1 MADHLPASG
10 SSPSDPSAYGV
21 TLSTDAASRVIEL
34 AVRGRWDRQLHIDVT
49 DTLRKCFAQQ
59 PAALI
64 IDLHDLDDGE
74 ATSATVWMSARMVGV
89 DMDPP
94 VQVVVCVSTTV
105 PLTGRL
111 QRLGARRMLPLYPS
125 MPEAR
130 SAAASRLP
138 LTDRLVARLAP
149 ASQAPSVA
157 RGLVAAACA
166 AWSLPSLLYAAKL
179 VVSELVL
186 NAVEHAG
193 TDIEVTV
200 SRRGTGIHIAVADL
214 DPRLPDM
221 PARPRSATEQIHTG
235 LSAVR
240 AVATIAGTIPTP
252 DGKVVWAVLR
262 PPPGEA
268 VIGTSRPTA

>member
-1 MADHLPASG
+1 M
-10 SSPSDPSAYGV
+10 
-21 TLSTDAASRVIEL
+21 
-34 AVRGRWDRQLHIDVT
+34 RGRWDRQLHLDVT
-49 DTLRKCFAQQ
+49 DTLRKCFAQH

-64 IDLHDLDDGE
+64 INLRDLDDGE
-74 ATSATVWMSARMVGV
+74 ATSATVWMSVRMVGV

-105 PLTGRL
+105 PLT
-111 QRLGARRMLPLYPS
+111 
-125 MPEAR
+125 
-130 SAAASRLP
+130 
-138 LTDRLVARLAP
+138 DRLVARMAP
-149 ASQAPSVA
+149 AGQAPSVA

-166 AWSLPSLLYAAKL
+166 GWSLPSLLYAAEL

-221 PARPRSATEQIHTG
+221 PARPRSATEQIHPG
-235 LSAVR
+235 LSVVR
-240 AVATIAGTIPTP
+240 SAATIAGTMPTP
-252 DGKVVWAVLR
+252 AGKVVRAVLR

>member
-1 MADHLPASG
+1 M
-10 SSPSDPSAYGV
+10 
-21 TLSTDAASRVIEL
+21 IEL
-34 AVRGRWDRQLHIDVT
+34 TARGRWDRLLHTEVT
-49 DTLRKCFAQQ
+49 DTLRKCFAQH

-64 IDLHDLDDGE
+64 LNVHDLDDGG
-74 ATSATVWMSARMVGV
+74 AASATVWMSARMIGA
-89 DMDPP
+89 DLDPP
-94 VQVVVCVSTTV
+94 VQVVVCVPTDT
-105 PLTGRL
+105 PLAARL
-111 QRLGARRMLPLYPS
+111 QRLGARRMLPLFAS

-149 ASQAPSVA
+149 TNQAPGIA
-157 RGLVAAACA
+157 RGLVSAACA
-166 AWSLPSLLYAAKL
+166 AWSLPSLLYPAKL

-193 TDIEVTV
+193 TDIEVTI

-221 PARPRSATEQIHTG
+221 PARPRSATDQHHTG

-240 AVATIAGTIPTP
+240 SVATIAGTMSTP
-252 DGKVVWAVLR
+252 AGKVVWAVLR
-262 PPPGEA
+262 PSPGET
-268 VIGTSRPTA
+268 VIGAGRPPA